1 MIKSSFCLIMLIS
14 NHFGRH
20 PYCGKPRIISGSAP
34 EVTSSRDQ
42 KPEVRWNLDVSMNE
56 TERWKPR
63 EYQPESVI

>member
-1 MIKSSFCLIMLIS
+1 MFQADIYMIYPHSE
-14 NHFGRH
+14 NGGE
-20 PYCGKPRIISGSAP
+20 CGKPRIISGSAP
-34 EVTSSRDQ
+34 EVTSSRDR